1 MSYYVSIKNEIRI
14 SGEEKIR
21 AIAAET
27 EKYTSISLKEIEED
41 YKNRPTTSMLCE
53 FVEKF
58 CEEIE
63 FLFWSVSQQKE
74 NTWIFDGN
82 GMLNYNDENEEIIR
96 ILAKYSDEPIILV
109 DHEEKREFML
119 FFNEETG
126 NVEVDFPIIIW
137 AREAEKKD
145 FFLDKDSM
153 SVLEKIVLNNDQSR
167 RRIFCAQERM
177 YQLEDI
183 QEVIDSKYGEDFEV
197 SDEQM
202 SQILSLYEKYLSN
215 DGDWR
220 ICAED
225 AIRNILF

>member
-27 EKYTSISLKEIEED
+27 EKYTSISFKEIEEK
-41 YKNRPTTSMLCE
+41 YKNRPTTSILCE
-53 FVEKF
+53 FVERF
-58 CEEIE
+58 CEKIE
-63 FLFWSVSQQKE
+63 FLFWSVSQQEE

-82 GMLNYNDENEEIIR
+82 GMLNYNDDNEEIIK
-96 ILAKYSDEPIILV
+96 ILAKYADEPIILV
-109 DHEEKREFML
+109 DHEEKCEFML

-153 SVLEKIVLNNDQSR
+153 SVLEKIVLNNDQLR
-167 RRIFCAQERM
+167 RQIFCAQERM